1 MTRVIIQWQD
11 QFGRW
16 QIFQEKHNEAD
27 AYRTAQARARSTGKR
42 HRLVDPDGQL
52 IDLITP

>member
-16 QIFQEKHNEAD
+16 QRYTEMHNQANAFRSD
-27 AYRTAQARARSTGKR
+27 QARARSTGKR